1 MKFAIVIMAAG
12 KGTRLKSK
20 RPKVLHEIGGKPLLA
35 HVIAAAKSV
44 VPAEDVYVVIG
55 HEAERVRNAVAAT
68 GVNFVLQTEQ
78 RGTGHAIQSA
88 QSAVEKYDDFLV
100 LSGDAPLIRRE
111 TIAAIR
117 DFHVEQKAAMTIL
130 AASPSDSHGYGRV
143 IRKHPA
149 SVEVLAVVEQK
160 ALSPEQEK
168 IKEVN
173 SGFYAFQT
181 GPLYRHILE
190 LKTANAHG
198 EYYLTDMAGILTA
211 AGERVVALEAEFPE
225 EILGANTIAELV
237 QLDSQLREA
246 TVRKLMSQGVTIFR
260 PETSFI
266 DAEVEVGADTI
277 IEPGVQLLGKTKIG
291 QDCRIRSNSV
301 LENAE
306 IGDDVVIRQ
315 GSIIA
320 DSKIAAGAIIGPYSH
335 IRPGCEIGEQA
346 HVGNF
351 VETKKVKLGKGSKA
365 SHLTYLGDAVIG
377 AGVNVGAGTIT
388 CNYDGVNKHTTTV
401 GEGVFVGSHSTLVAP
416 VKVGDGA
423 FIAAGSCVTEDVPAD
438 ALAMG
443 RSRQTNIE
451 GWAKKRRE
459 MQAKSRKL

>member
-35 HVIAAAKSV
+35 HVIAAAASV
-44 VPAEDVYVVIG
+44 VPAKDVYVVVG
-55 HEAERVRNAVAAT
+55 HEAERVKSAVESS

-88 QSAVEKYDDFLV
+88 QLAVENYDDFLV
-100 LSGDAPLIRRE
+100 LSGDAPLIRKE
-111 TIAAIR
+111 TIAGIR
-117 DFHVEQKAAMTIL
+117 DFHVAQKAAMTIL

-149 SVEVLAVVEQK
+149 SVEVIAVVEQK
-160 ALSPEQEK
+160 ALTPEQAK
-168 IKEVN
+168 IQEVN

-181 GPLYRHILE
+181 ASLYRHINE
-190 LKTANAHG
+190 LKTGNVHG
-198 EYYLTDMAGILTA
+198 EYYLTDMASILTA
-211 AGERVVALEAEFPE
+211 AGERVVALEAEFPD

-237 QLDSQLREA
+237 QLDSALRDSTA
-246 TVRKLMSQGVTIFR
+246 RRLMSQGVTIFR

-266 DAEVEVGADTI
+266 DADVEVGADTI
-277 IEPGVQLLGKTKIG
+277 IEPGVQLLGRTKIG

-306 IGDDVVIRQ
+306 VGDGVIIRQ

-320 DSKIAAGAIIGPYSH
+320 DSKIAAGANIGPYSH
-335 IRPGCEIGEQA
+335 LRPGCEIGEEA
-346 HVGNF
+346 HIGNF

-377 AGVNVGAGTIT
+377 AGVNIGAGTIT
-388 CNYDGVNKHTTTV
+388 CNYDGVNKHTTTI
-401 GEGVFVGSHSTLVAP
+401 GEGVFVGSHSTLVSP
-416 VKVGDGA
+416 VDVGDGA
-423 FIAAGSCVTEDVPAD
+423 YIAAASCVTEDVPAD

-443 RSRQTNIE
+443 RSRQTNIA

-459 MQAKSRKL
+459 LKARSRKS

>member
-35 HVIAAAKSV
+35 HVIAAAVKV
-44 VPAEDVYVVIG
+44 VPAKDVYVVVG
-55 HEAERVRNAVAAT
+55 HEAERVKSAVAAT

-88 QSAVEKYDDFLV
+88 QSAVENYDDILV
-100 LSGDAPLIRRE
+100 LSGDAPLIRKE
-111 TIAAIR
+111 TIAGIR
-117 DFHVEQKAAMTIL
+117 DFHLEQKAAMTIL
-130 AASPSDSHGYGRV
+130 SASPSDSHGYGRV

-149 SVEVLAVVEQK
+149 SVEVVAVVEQK
-160 ALSPEQEK
+160 ALTPEQVK
-168 IKEVN
+168 IQEIN

-181 GPLYRHILE
+181 APLYRHINE
-190 LKTANAHG
+190 LKTANAHA
-198 EYYLTDMAGILTA
+198 EYYLTDMAAILSA
-211 AGERVVALEAEFPE
+211 AGERVVALEAEFPD

-237 QLDSQLREA
+237 QLDSALRA
-246 TVRKLMSQGVTIFR
+246 STAQRLMSEGVTIFR

-266 DAEVEVGADTI
+266 DADVEVGADTI
-277 IEPGVQLLGKTKIG
+277 LEPGVQLLGKTKIG
-291 QDCRIRSNSV
+291 QDCRVRSNSV

-306 IGDDVVIRQ
+306 IGDGVVIRQ
-315 GSIIA
+315 GSIIV
-320 DSKIAAGAIIGPYSH
+320 DSKIAARATIGPYSH
-335 IRPGCEIGEQA
+335 IRPGCEIGEEA

-377 AGVNVGAGTIT
+377 AGVNIGAGTIT
-388 CNYDGVNKHTTTV
+388 CNYDGVHKHTTTV
-401 GEGVFVGSHSTLVAP
+401 GDGAFVGSHSTLVSP
-416 VKVGDGA
+416 VNVGDGA
-423 FIAAGSCVTEDVPAD
+423 FIAAASCVTEDVPAD

-443 RSRQTNIE
+443 RSRQTNIA
-451 GWAKKRRE
+451 GWARKRRE
-459 MQAKSRKL
+459 LIARKKS

>member
-35 HVIAAAKSV
+35 HVIAAAVSV
-44 VPAEDVYVVIG
+44 VPAEDVYVVVG
-55 HEAERVRNAVAAT
+55 HEAERVKSAVAAT

-100 LSGDAPLIRRE
+100 LSGDAPLIRKE
-111 TIAAIR
+111 TIAGIR

-130 AASPSDSHGYGRV
+130 AASPSESHGYGRV

-181 GPLYRHILE
+181 GPLYRHITE
-190 LKTANAHG
+190 LKTANVHG

-237 QLDSQLREA
+237 QLDSQLREGTA
-246 TVRKLMSQGVTIFR
+246 RRLMSQGVTIFR

-266 DAEVEVGADTI
+266 DAEVEVGSDTV
-277 IEPGVQLLGKTKIG
+277 IEPGVQLLGRTKIG

-301 LENAE
+301 IENAE
-306 IGDDVVIRQ
+306 IGDGVVIRQ

-320 DSKIAAGAIIGPYSH
+320 DSKIAAGAVIGPYSH
-335 IRPGCEIGEQA
+335 IRPGCDIGEKA

-377 AGVNVGAGTIT
+377 AGVNIGAGTIT

-401 GEGVFVGSHSTLVAP
+401 GEGVFVGSHSTLVSP
-416 VKVGDGA
+416 VNIGDGA
-423 FIAAGSCVTEDVPAD
+423 FIAAASCVTEDVPAD

-443 RSRQTNIE
+443 RSRQTNIP

-459 MQAKSRKL
+459 MMARSKKS

>member
-1 MKFAIVIMAAG
+1 MRFAIVIMAAG

-20 RPKVLHEIGGKPLLA
+20 RPKVLHEVGGKPLLA
-35 HVIAAAKSV
+35 HVIAAAASV
-44 VPAEDVYVVIG
+44 VPAEDVYVVVG
-55 HEAERVRNAVAAT
+55 HEAERVKSAVAAT
-68 GVNFVLQTEQ
+68 GVKFVLQTEQ

-100 LSGDAPLIRRE
+100 LSGDAPLIRKE
-111 TIAAIR
+111 TIAGIR

-149 SVEVLAVVEQK
+149 SVEVLEVVEQK

-181 GPLYRHILE
+181 APLYRHISQ
-190 LKTANAHG
+190 LKPANAHT
-198 EYYLTDMAGILTA
+198 EYYLTDMAGILSA

-237 QLDSQLREA
+237 QLDSALRDSTA
-246 TVRKLMSQGVTIFR
+246 RRLMSQGVTIFR

-301 LENAE
+301 IENTE
-306 IGDDVVIRQ
+306 IGDGVMIRQ

-320 DSKIAAGAIIGPYSH
+320 DSKIAAGASIGPYSH
-335 IRPGCEIGEQA
+335 LRPGCDIGENA

-365 SHLTYLGDAVIG
+365 NHLTYLGDAVIG

-388 CNYDGVNKHTTTV
+388 CNYDGASKHTTTV
-401 GEGVFVGSHSTLVAP
+401 GDGVFVGSHSTLVAP
-416 VKVGDGA
+416 LHVGDGA
-423 FIAAGSCVTEDVPAD
+423 FIAAASCVTEDVPPD
-438 ALAMG
+438 SLAMG
-443 RSRQTNIE
+443 RSRQTNIPE
-451 GWAKKRRE
+451 WAKKRRE
-459 MQAKSRKL
+459 MAARNKKT

>member
-35 HVIAAAKSV
+35 HVIAAAASV
-44 VPAEDVYVVIG
+44 VPAKDVYVVVG
-55 HEAERVRNAVAAT
+55 HEAERVKSAVEST

-100 LSGDAPLIRRE
+100 LSGDAPLIRKE
-111 TIAAIR
+111 TIAGIR
-117 DFHVEQKAAMTIL
+117 DFHVAQKAAMTIL

-160 ALSPEQEK
+160 ALTPEQAK
-168 IKEVN
+168 IQEVN

-181 GPLYRHILE
+181 ASLYRHINE
-190 LKTANAHG
+190 LKTANVHG
-198 EYYLTDMAGILTA
+198 EYYLTDMASILTA
-211 AGERVVALEAEFPE
+211 AGERVVALEAEFPD

-237 QLDSQLREA
+237 QLDSALRDSTA
-246 TVRKLMSQGVTIFR
+246 RRLMSQGVTIFR

-266 DAEVEVGADTI
+266 DADVEVGADTI
-277 IEPGVQLLGKTKIG
+277 IEPGVQLLGRTKIG

-301 LENAE
+301 IENAE
-306 IGDDVVIRQ
+306 IGDGVIIRQ
-315 GSIIA
+315 GSIIT
-320 DSKIAAGAIIGPYSH
+320 DSKIAAGANIGPYSH
-335 IRPGCEIGEQA
+335 LRPGCEIGEEA

-377 AGVNVGAGTIT
+377 AGVNIGAGTIT
-388 CNYDGVNKHTTTV
+388 CNYDGVNKHTTTI
-401 GEGVFVGSHSTLVAP
+401 GEGVFVGSHSTLVSP
-416 VKVGDGA
+416 VDVGDGA
-423 FIAAGSCVTEDVPAD
+423 YIAAASCVTEDVPAD

-443 RSRQTNIE
+443 RSRQTNIA

-459 MQAKSRKL
+459 LKARSRKS